1 MNSKTEETNK
11 QNQKTGPDGL
21 TGEFYK
27 IFKEE
32 LYQFST
38 VSSRR
43 QKQREYILTFY
54 EASITLI
61 SKPDECIIRKLQ
73 TNILYEY

>member
-1 MNSKTEETNK
+1 MNSKTEETSK
-11 QNQKTGPDGL
+11 QNRKTDPDDL

-54 EASITLI
+54 EASVTLI
-61 SKPDECIIRKLQ
+61 SKLKNTIDLHGSMKP
-73 TNILYEY
+73 NPS

>member
-1 MNSKTEETNK
+1 MAIKTVIKTLPTNRSS
-11 QNQKTGPDGL
+11 TPDVF

-54 EASITLI
+54 EASVTLI
-61 SKPDECIIRKLQ
+61 SKLKNTIDLHGSMKP
-73 TNILYEY
+73 NPS

>member
-61 SKPDECIIRKLQ
+61 SKLKKTIDLHDSMKP
-73 TNILYEY
+73 NPS

>member
-1 MNSKTEETNK
+1 LNSKTEETSK
-11 QNQKTGPDGL
+11 QNRKTDPDDL

-54 EASITLI
+54 KASVTLI
-61 SKPDECIIRKLQ
+61 SKLKNTIDLHGSMKP
-73 TNILYEY
+73 NPS